1 MDENQDCREEI
12 INKLAVWAA
21 NYGIDVREAKCDLY
35 LLLSDVEITSRHTK
49 GVEVQEDR
57 NEYLLKKFLLVKQV
71 KGCTEKTLKSYER
84 SIKATLKQI
93 GKTVD
98 DITADD
104 IRCYIAFRLRKNKVL
119 KVTVAGE
126 IAIFSSFFTWL
137 YLEEIIKR
145 NPMSKVDKIKT
156 EKIKKKAFTEL
167 EIEKLRLATE
177 NAREQMIVEMLLS
190 TGCRVTELTEILLA
204 DIEDSKILV
213 RGKGAKERY
222 VYLNAKAQLALEQY
236 LSERKDDNPFL
247 FPKGKL
253 FNKWNKKGMSKKIM
267 KDWWKDPEKMEKDE
281 HVDKGSIEKAV
292 VRIAK
297 RAGVDKANPHKFRRT
312 CATMALKRG
321 MPLLQVSKMLG
332 HESTETT
339 QIYLDLSED
348 DLAQAHKKYV
358 V

>member
-1 MDENQDCREEI
+1 MDENQDCREEV
-12 INKLAVWAA
+12 INKLAVWATSR
-21 NYGIDVREAKCDLY
+21 IDDVREAKCDLY

-49 GVEVQEDR
+49 VVEVQEDR
-57 NEYLLKKFLLVKQV
+57 NEYLLKNFLLAKQV
-71 KGCTEKTLKSYER
+71 KGCTDKTLRSYER
-84 SIKATLKQI
+84 NIKITLKQI
-93 GKTVD
+93 EKTAD
-98 DITADD
+98 DITAED
-104 IRCYIAFRLRKNKVL
+104 IRCYIAFRLKDKIS
-119 KVTVAGE
+119 KATIAGE
-126 IAIFSSFFTWL
+126 IAILSSFFSWL
-137 YLEEIIKR
+137 YTEEIIKR

-190 TGCRVTELTEILLA
+190 TGCRVSELTEILLA
-204 DIEDSKILV
+204 DIEGSKILV

-267 KDWWKDPEKMEKDE
+267 KDWWRDPEKMEKDE

-358 V
+358 L

>member
-1 MDENQDCREEI
+1 MDENQDCREEV
-12 INKLAVWAA
+12 INKLAVWATS
-21 NYGIDVREAKCDLY
+21 GIDDVREAKCDLY

-49 GVEVQEDR
+49 VFSVQEDR

-190 TGCRVTELTEILLA
+190 TGCRVSELTEILLA
-204 DIEDSKILV
+204 DIEGSKILV

-247 FPKGKL
+247 FPKGKML
-253 FNKWNKKGMSKKIM
+253 SEWDRKGLTKEDM
-267 KDWWKDPEKMEKDE
+267 KSWWKDREKIKDG
-281 HVDKGSIEKAV
+281 HVDKGSIEKVV

-297 RAGVDKANPHKFRRT
+297 RAGIDKANPHKFRRT

-321 MPLLQVSKMLG
+321 MPILQVSKMLG

-358 V
+358 L

>member
-12 INKLAVWAA
+12 INKLAVWATS
-21 NYGIDVREAKCDLY
+21 GIDDVREAKCDLY

-49 GVEVQEDR
+49 VFSVQEDR
-57 NEYLLKKFLLVKQV
+57 NEYLLKNFLLAKQV
-71 KGCTEKTLKSYER
+71 KGCTDKTLKSYAR
-84 SIKATLKQI
+84 NIKITLKQI

-126 IAIFSSFFTWL
+126 MAIFSSFFTWL

-177 NAREQMIVEMLLS
+177 NAREQTIVEMLLS

-204 DIEDSKILV
+204 DIEGSKILV

-236 LSERKDDNPFL
+236 LNERKDNNPFL
-247 FPKGKL
+247 FPKGKML
-253 FNKWNKKGMSKKIM
+253 SEWDRKGLTKEDM
-267 KDWWKDPEKMEKDE
+267 KSWWKDREKIKDG
-281 HVDKGSIEKAV
+281 HVDKGSIEKVV

-297 RAGVDKANPHKFRRT
+297 RAGIDKANPHKFRRT
-312 CATMALKRG
+312 CATLALKRG
-321 MPLLQVSKMLG
+321 MPILQVSKMLG
-332 HESTETT
+332 HESVETT

-358 V
+358 L

>member
-12 INKLAVWAA
+12 INKLAVWATS
-21 NYGIDVREAKCDLY
+21 GIDDVREAKCDLY

-49 GVEVQEDR
+49 VFSVQEDR
-57 NEYLLKKFLLVKQV
+57 NEYLLENFLLAKQV
-71 KGCTEKTLKSYER
+71 KGCTDKTLKSYAR
-84 SIKATLKQI
+84 NIKITLKQI
-93 GKTVD
+93 EKTAD
-98 DITADD
+98 DITAED
-104 IRCYIAFRLRKNKVL
+104 IRCYIAFRLKDKIS
-119 KVTVAGE
+119 KATIAGE
-126 IAIFSSFFTWL
+126 IAILSSFFNWL
-137 YLEEIIKR
+137 YTEEIIKR

-177 NAREQMIVEMLLS
+177 NAREQTIVEMLLS

-204 DIEDSKILV
+204 DIEGSKILV

-281 HVDKGSIEKAV
+281 HVDKASIEKVV

-297 RAGVDKANPHKFRRT
+297 RAGIDKANPHKFRRT

-339 QIYLDLSED
+339 QIYLDLSDD

>member
-1 MDENQDCREEI
+1 MDENQDCREEV
-12 INKLAVWAA
+12 INKLAVWATS
-21 NYGIDVREAKCDLY
+21 GIDDVREAKCDLY

-49 GVEVQEDR
+49 VFSVQEDR

-156 EKIKKKAFTEL
+156 EKIKKRAFTEL

-177 NAREQMIVEMLLS
+177 NAREQTIVEMLLS

-204 DIEDSKILV
+204 DIEGSKILV

-236 LSERKDDNPFL
+236 LNERKDNNPFL
-247 FPKGKL
+247 FPKGKML
-253 FNKWNKKGMSKKIM
+253 SEWDRKGLTKEDM
-267 KDWWKDPEKMEKDE
+267 KSWWKDREKIKDG
-281 HVDKGSIEKAV
+281 HIDKGSIEKVV

-297 RAGVDKANPHKFRRT
+297 RAGIDKANPHKFRRT